1 MAGTDTQGD
10 PGAAERGH
18 RASVRKD
25 GEVHGSGS
33 GAGGGGTPE
42 DIDSDPAS
50 GGGADIEP
58 RRAPPSET
66 GADAPSH
73 GGR

>member
-1 MAGTDTQGD
+1 MADI
-10 PGAAERGH
+10 RGSDNRGK
-18 RASVRKD
+18 RAGVRN
-25 GEVHGSGS
+25 GEAIGSGS

-42 DIDSDPAS
+42 DIDADSAA
-50 GGGADIEP
+50 GGGADLMPKAADP
-58 RRAPPSET
+58 RPNT